1 MNNPIESYLKGLQP
15 EIDREIEK
23 VFPRKLDK
31 QWLSNALG
39 KADFAYDEETLTK
52 AMAEPIWEFLD
63 RGGKRWRP
71 ALTILS
77 CESVGGTKEQ
87 ALRFTPLVEL
97 IHNGTLL
104 SDDVEDNSTMR
115 RGKPCTHILYGID
128 VAVNDGAAM
137 YFLPLTLLYNN
148 PYRLPEHTI
157 KQITDLYGQEM
168 LRVSVGQA
176 MDIWWHKGHK
186 FDVSEDEY
194 LQMCSYKTG
203 VLARFATKLGAILGG
218 ATEKQMGALGKFGE
232 TIGVAF
238 QIQDDILNLV
248 GEEFQKGKG
257 VGEDIHEGKRTIMV
271 LHCLKNSNPVDRN
284 RLLEILNAHPE
295 DEKTIREAIVLIE
308 KTGSVGYARKKADE
322 LVKDAWKKVENTLPP
337 SQAKKTLK
345 DFADYLVERKI

>member
-1 MNNPIESYLKGLQP
+1 MQNPIEAYLKELQP
-15 EIDREIEK
+15 EIDAEIEK
-23 VFPRKLDK
+23 VFPRKIDSK
-31 QWLSNALG
+31 WLEAALG

-52 AMAEPIWEFLD
+52 GLAEPIWEFLD

-77 CESVGGTKEQ
+77 CEAVGGTKNK
-87 ALRFTPLVEL
+87 ALPFTPLVEL

-104 SDDVEDNSTMR
+104 TDDVEDDSKMR
-115 RGKPCTHILYGID
+115 RGKPCTHLLYGVD
-128 VAVNDGAAM
+128 VAVNAGNTM
-137 YFLPLTLLYNN
+137 YFAPLTLLYNN
-148 PYRLPEHTI
+148 PYNLPEHTL
-157 KQITDLYGQEM
+157 KLITDLYGQEM

-176 MDIWWHKGHK
+176 MDIWWHHGHK
-186 FDVSEDEY
+186 FDVSEEEY

-203 VLARFATKLGAILGG
+203 VLARFATKLGAVLGN
-218 ATEKQMGALGKFGE
+218 ANEKQLKALGKFGE

-271 LHCLKNSNPVDRN
+271 LHCLKNLNPKEKQW
-284 RLLEILNAHPE
+284 LIEILNLHPS
-295 DEKTIREAIVLIE
+295 DEKTIAEAIALIT
-308 KTGSVGYARKKADE
+308 KTNSIDYAAKKARE
-322 LVKDAWKKVENTLPP
+322 LVQAAWKQVESVLPE

-345 DFADYLVERKI
+345 SFADYLVERKI